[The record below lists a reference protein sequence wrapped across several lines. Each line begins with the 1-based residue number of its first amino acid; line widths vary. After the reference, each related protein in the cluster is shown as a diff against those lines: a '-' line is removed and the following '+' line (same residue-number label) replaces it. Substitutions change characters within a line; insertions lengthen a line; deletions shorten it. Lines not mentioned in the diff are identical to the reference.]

1 MAHAVLFGMRL
12 YTWLVTTER
21 IDWNNYGV
29 FRYFPPKQYGR
40 EPDFAC
46 AEYVL
51 HDLREFE
58 KLPAAEPC
66 EEDYC
71 ILNGIF
77 ACVGQM
83 KPHNMDIA
91 LVNEIR
97 GKKFLDATGNAVH
110 CISLYVAYWK
120 VPHIGA
126 FCITL
131 QTAARSAVIV
141 TGFRFI
147 PYSIGVEKME

>member
-58 KLPAAEPC
+58 KAAC
-66 EEDYC
+66 
-71 ILNGIF
+71 GRT
-77 ACVGQM
+77 V
-83 KPHNMDIA
+83 
-91 LVNEIR
+91 
-97 GKKFLDATGNAVH
+97 
-110 CISLYVAYWK
+110 
-120 VPHIGA
+120 
-126 FCITL
+126 
-131 QTAARSAVIV
+131 
-141 TGFRFI
+141 
-147 PYSIGVEKME
+147 